1 MKFLPIES
9 VCQKYLIALVY
20 AQYKQCQGRY
30 IHMRQL
36 CSNEMIR
43 VCKSCGKEFQSFN
56 EGAIYSSS
64 VMGIL
69 DFCSDECC
77 RKYLNANI
85 SKQYH
90 GEQKG

>member
-1 MKFLPIES
+1 MSEVPYSTCICAIQAMS
-9 VCQKYLIALVY
+9 RQIYTHV
-20 AQYKQCQGRY
+20 
-30 IHMRQL
+30 RQL